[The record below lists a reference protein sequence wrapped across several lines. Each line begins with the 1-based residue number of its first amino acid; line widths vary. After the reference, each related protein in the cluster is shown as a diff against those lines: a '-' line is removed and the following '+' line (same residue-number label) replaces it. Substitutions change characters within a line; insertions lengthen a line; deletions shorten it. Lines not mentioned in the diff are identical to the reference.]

1 MQILPRYQSEVIT
14 VAMGDQTI
22 TIKNLTSKGEI
33 TLINTTDI
41 VLRIRGNPAKASCC
55 SSKRIAVVESML
67 CPFLITRDF

>member
-1 MQILPRYQSEVIT
+1 MQILPRYQSEVTT

-22 TIKNLTSKGEI
+22 TIKISS
-33 TLINTTDI
+33 LINITDM

-55 SSKRIAVVESML
+55 SSKQIAVVESVL